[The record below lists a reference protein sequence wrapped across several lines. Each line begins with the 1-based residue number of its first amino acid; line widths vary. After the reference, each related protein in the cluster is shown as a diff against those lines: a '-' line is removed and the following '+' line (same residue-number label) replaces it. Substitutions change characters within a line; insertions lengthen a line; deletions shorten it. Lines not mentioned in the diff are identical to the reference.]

1 MFTAIKVA
9 LDDTNNKTD
18 KTFSFLIKT
27 FFTFCIQILNGVYI
41 VVLGDKAAFQPA
53 KIRWTS
59 EKKVVG
65 VEGEP
70 VKFMCIFSG

>member
-1 MFTAIKVA
+1 MTLTTKQTKLLVFSLKHFS
-9 LDDTNNKTD
+9 
-18 KTFSFLIKT
+18 TFGILL
-27 FFTFCIQILNGVYI
+27 LNGVYI
-41 VVLGDKAAFQPA
+41 VVIGDKAAFQPA

>member
-1 MFTAIKVA
+1 MTLTTKQTKLLV
-9 LDDTNNKTD
+9 
-18 KTFSFLIKT
+18 FSSKHFS
-27 FFTFCIQILNGVYI
+27 TFCIQILNGVYI

-65 VEGEP
+65 VEGES